1 MTSSRL
7 AGSLRPNANRV
18 LPQAA
23 WTDTARTGVIN
34 TIEITERYGGR
45 LGLWGWILNAAFLQD
60 VLPFVLTAI
69 VVVPVIALLLWIGPT
84 ILSNLVAGLL
94 SFQVFGTSI
103 LGVIAA
109 IAIGV
114 ISFQTMVGGGRRQGS
129 GMLSDAGG
137 LGLRMIWNLLKLLIP
152 IGFIHRNIRELF
164 EARVHAS
171 RLDEQRGVPVRNG
184 RLERQAQGS
193 GAAGGPVRLTDQLR
207 GPLPGGAAGGLQAR
221 QATGP
226 RDEVD
231 FRLVGEP
238 NLPLFAGQLVT
249 FYGHLDARGVFQ
261 VESGVDMRTGTQIT
275 RELRRRL
282 QNL

>member
-1 MTSSRL
+1 MTSSRP
-7 AGSLRPNANRV
+7 AGPMRQDANRV
-18 LPQAA
+18 LPQPA

-45 LGLWGWILNAAFLQD
+45 PGLWGWLLNASLLLD
-60 VLPFVLTAI
+60 VMPFVLTAMI
-69 VVVPVIALLLWIGPT
+69 VVPIIALPLWLGPT
-84 ILSNLVAGLL
+84 ILSNVVTGVL
-94 SFQVFGTSI
+94 SYQVFGTSI
-103 LGVIAA
+103 IGVVAAITILVIA
-109 IAIGV
+109 
-114 ISFQTMVGGGRRQGS
+114 FQTMAGGGRRQGS

-137 LGLRMIWNLLKLLIP
+137 LGLRMIWRLLKILFP
-152 IGFIHRNIRELF
+152 IGFIHRNISELF
-164 EARVHAS
+164 KARVHAS

-193 GAAGGPVRLTDQLR
+193 GAPGRAARLTDQLR
-207 GPLPGGAAGGLQAR
+207 GPLPGGGGGGPHAR